1 MTGTILNVVTVL
13 IGGGLGTVLGQRL
26 PDKVRQTVMHGLG
39 LVTITVGLRMALDT
53 ANILIVMGSV
63 LLGGILGEW
72 WQIEERLQ
80 AVGERLQERLHVG
93 TASTLAQGFVTA
105 SLIFCVGPMTILGSI
120 RDGLVGDY
128 SLLAIKS
135 LLDGFAALAL
145 ASSLGIGVMLSAITV
160 LVYQGSLSLLASLAQ
175 VAMSEAMITEM
186 TATGGVIIMG
196 IGLVLL
202 DIKRVRVASY
212 LPGIFIAPLIVAVLT
227 ALEVPIAP

>member
-1 MTGTILNVVTVL
+1 M
-13 IGGGLGTVLGQRL
+13 LGQRL
-26 PDKVRQTVMHGLG
+26 PDKVRQTVMQGLG

-145 ASSLGIGVMLSAITV
+145 ASSLGIGVMLAAITV

-175 VAMSEAMITEM
+175 VAMTEAMITEM

-212 LPGIFIAPLIVAVLT
+212 LPGIFIAPLMVAILT
-227 ALEVPIAP
+227 ALGIPITP

>member
-1 MTGTILNVVTVL
+1 MTGTILNVATVL
-13 IGGGLGTVLGQRL
+13 IGGALGTALGQRL
-26 PDKVRQTVMHGLG
+26 PEKMRQTVMHGLG
-39 LVTITVGLRMALDT
+39 LVTIAVGLRMALDT

-63 LLGGILGEW
+63 LLGCILGEW

-80 AVGERLQERLHVG
+80 AAGDALQARIGVG
-93 TASTLAQGFVTA
+93 TAGTLAQGFVTA
-105 SLIFCVGPMTILGSI
+105 SLIFCVGPMTVLGSI

-145 ASSLGIGVMLSAITV
+145 ASSLGIGVLFSAVTV
-160 LVYQGSLSLLASLAQ
+160 LVFQGSLSLLARLAQ
-175 VAMSEAMITEM
+175 VAMSEAMIGEM

-202 DIKRVRVASY
+202 DLKRIRVASF

-227 ALEVPIAP
+227 ALGMPVAP